1 MRNARLSRDRPRP
14 SVENVITQPEAIRR
28 VREDHTLLVN
38 EVAAADDLTQPYQVN
53 SGPLGDFCDS
63 LHDLVAHVLMWDE
76 ISLAVLTDARNA
88 RTHWSL
94 DQRWET
100 SDAGL
105 LLNQSGVAA
114 GRELP
119 TDLLV
124 HRYETVRAALLDE
137 LQADG
142 WDDTVKLELAQ
153 DHSVGSLA
161 EYVMTVP
168 NNPAFWHAAIHLGV
182 LR

>member
-1 MRNARLSRDRPRP
+1 MRIARLSAPGGGP
-14 SVENVITQPEAIRR
+14 NVENVITQAEAIRR
-28 VREDHTLLVN
+28 VREDHTLLVD
-38 EVAAADDLTQPYQVN
+38 EVAAADDVTRPYQVN
-53 SGPLGDFCDS
+53 GGPLGDFCDS

-100 SDAGL
+100 SEAGL
-105 LLNQSGVAA
+105 LLNRSGVAA
-114 GRELP
+114 GREVP
-119 TDLLV
+119 TELLV
-124 HRYETVRAALLDE
+124 HRYESVRAALLDE
-137 LQADG
+137 LGLDG
-142 WDDTVKLELAQ
+142 WDDSVKLEMAE

-182 LR
+182 VR

>member
-1 MRNARLSRDRPRP
+1 MIPQA
-14 SVENVITQPEAIRR
+14 EAIRR
-28 VREDHTLLVN
+28 VCEDHAVLANEIAAVDDLTKPYLVN
-38 EVAAADDLTQPYQVN
+38 E
-53 SGPLGDFCDS
+53 GPLGDFCDS

-100 SDAGL
+100 SEAGL

-114 GRELP
+114 GREVP
-119 TDLLV
+119 TELLV
-124 HRYETVRAALLDE
+124 HRYESVRAALLDE
-137 LQADG
+137 LQSDG
-142 WDDTVKLELAQ
+142 WNDDVKLELAQ
-153 DHSVGSLA
+153 EHSVGSLA

-168 NNPAFWHAAIHLGV
+168 NNPAFWHAAIHLGM
-182 LR
+182 L